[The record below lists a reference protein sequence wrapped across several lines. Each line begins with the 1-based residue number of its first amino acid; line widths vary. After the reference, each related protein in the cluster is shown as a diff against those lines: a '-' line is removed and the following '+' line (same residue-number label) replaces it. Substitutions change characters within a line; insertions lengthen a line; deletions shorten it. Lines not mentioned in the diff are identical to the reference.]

1 MPGIFGSGPPNA
13 GLATWIG
20 WYLRTGADSIGRE
33 VGYIARRAKTSS
45 DTERSAW
52 LFRCV
57 VSCALVLGEC
67 LLLNWF
73 SFRPDSL
80 AALLTS
86 WCVLFLLPKP
96 TPRIPLFAARWIAL
110 IALLLNVN
118 VGFDAIKRVL
128 PAAKTWD
135 GAFTV
140 VWWACAAFLV
150 FWAFRALWPRGQR
163 FAQSSGTVAPVQ
175 AADSAWSNRPTTRF
189 ADVGGFERIKKEVE
203 IVAKNRFQKNSAGI
217 VRNGIL
223 LHGPQGTGKNLLA
236 EATAGEFRI
245 NFHHVRCPEL
255 MGVNIGSTSAEIR
268 RLFEWAAAHRP
279 IVLFLD
285 EIDSIGSRKQPQGSG
300 TDVGGGGRE
309 YNTVTTQLMQSI
321 DQYRG
326 LDGLLVMAATNYLDG
341 LEPTLI
347 REGRFDLKLRLDLP
361 DEEGRKEM
369 LAAQLARLDWTK
381 HDLSGIARR
390 TPGWSPARLKGLV
403 DRAALLADGNPI
415 AQRHLIEALENCGGQ
430 DRPAIEQVTWNDVIL
445 PQCVMEDL
453 QALIQLMEPGAAER
467 LSLPAP
473 TGLILLGAPG
483 VGKTMTA
490 KLIASQS
497 RRSFFA
503 ITPSEVLSGAVGG
516 SVKRM
521 NEIFARAKENA
532 PSILFFDEMDG
543 LFPTVQGP
551 VGQHDVQLVE
561 QALIE
566 ISSLKPEH
574 NVFLV
579 GTTNYLDR
587 VDPRI
592 LRGGRFSEKIEIGVP
607 DEAGYGRLLTRY
619 LGKAQ
624 LAEGLTPGTIINRV
638 QGMSPADLEATITTM
653 KRVAMRRMS
662 AGATHLPPLRME
674 DLEEALGR
682 VQPRF

>member
-20 WYLRTGADSIGRE
+20 WYLRAGADSIGRE
-33 VGYIARRAKTSS
+33 VDYMARRARTST
-45 DTERSAW
+45 DGERSAW

-57 VSCALVLGEC
+57 VSCILVIAEFLILYVLLPRRDNLIAVGSSWLVL
-67 LLLNWF
+67 L
-73 SFRPDSL
+73 
-80 AALLTS
+80 
-86 WCVLFLLPKP
+86 LLPKP
-96 TPRIPLFAARWIAL
+96 TPRIPLFAARCLAFVTTIAAVSIGLDWLAKAWPL
-110 IALLLNVN
+110 IQPWNGVLWFVLMAGLLV
-118 VGFDAIKRVL
+118 
-128 PAAKTWD
+128 
-135 GAFTV
+135 
-140 VWWACAAFLV
+140 
-150 FWAFRALWPRGQR
+150 WAFMALRPR
-163 FAQSSGTVAPVQ
+163 APVSAR
-175 AADSAWSNRPTTRF
+175 AALVRSAPVEDAVASRWSNVPSIGF
-189 ADVGGFERIKKEVE
+189 SEVGGQTRVKEE
-203 IVAKNRFQKNSAGI
+203 IRGVAGNRFRQHAPSI

-223 LHGPQGTGKNLLA
+223 LYGPQGTGKNHIA
-236 EATAGEFRI
+236 EATAGEFRV

-255 MGVNIGSTSAEIR
+255 MGINIGSTSAEIR
-268 RLFEWAAAHRP
+268 HLFEWAAAHRP

-285 EIDSIGSRKQPQGSG
+285 EIDSIGSRKQPLGSG
-300 TDVGGGGRE
+300 ADVGGGGRE

-321 DQYRG
+321 DRYRS
-326 LDGLLVMAATNYLDG
+326 LDGLLIVAATNYLDG

-347 REGRFDLKLRLDLP
+347 RDGRFDLKLRLDLP
-361 DEEGRKEM
+361 DEQSRQEM
-369 LAAQLARLDWTK
+369 LGAQLGRHDWRK

-403 DRAALLADGNPI
+403 DRAALLANGGPI
-415 AQRHLIEALENCGGQ
+415 TEGHLVEALEKSGGQ
-430 DRPAIEQVTWNDVIL
+430 DRPALEQVTWDDVIL
-445 PQCVMEDL
+445 PERTLEDL
-453 QALIQLMEPGAAER
+453 RTLIRLMEPGAAER

-483 VGKTMTA
+483 VGKTLTA
-490 KLIASQS
+490 RLIASQS
-497 RRSFFA
+497 KRSFFA
-503 ITPSEVLSGAVGG
+503 ITPSEVLSGTVGG

-521 NEIFARAKENA
+521 SEIFARAKENA

-551 VGQHDVQLVE
+551 IGQHDVQLVE

-566 ISSLKPEH
+566 ISALKPEH

-579 GTTNYLDR
+579 GTTNYPDR
-587 VDPRI
+587 IDSRI

-607 DEAGYGRLLTRY
+607 DEAGYRRLLTRY

-624 LAEGLTPGTIINRV
+624 LEDGLTATTIINRI
-638 QGMSPADLEATITTM
+638 QGLSPADLEATINAM

-662 AGATHLPPLRME
+662 ADAHELPPLRLQ
-674 DLEEALGR
+674 DLDEALGR

>member
-20 WYLRTGADSIGRE
+20 WYLRAGADSIGRE
-33 VGYIARRAKTSS
+33 VDYLARRARTSS
-45 DTERSAW
+45 QPERSAW
-52 LFRCV
+52 VFRCV
-57 VSCALVLGEC
+57 VSCAMVLGEC
-67 LLLNWF
+67 LVLNWL

-80 AALLTS
+80 VTLITS
-86 WCVLFLLPKP
+86 WSVLFLLPKP
-96 TPRIPLFAARWIAL
+96 TPRIPLFAARWVAL
-110 IALLLNVN
+110 VASVLNLNVA
-118 VGFDAIKRVL
+118 FDAIKKVL
-128 PAAKTWD
+128 PAATTWN
-135 GAFTV
+135 GVFTIL
-140 VWWACAAFLV
+140 WWVATGVLV
-150 FWAFRALWPRGQR
+150 FWAFRALWPRRSG
-163 FAQSSGTVAPVQ
+163 FAQTSATAAAVEPMDSNWSSIPA
-175 AADSAWSNRPTTRF
+175 TRF
-189 ADVGGFERIKKEVE
+189 ADVGGFERLKKEVE
-203 IVAKNRFQKNSAGI
+203 IVARNRFQKKPAGI

-236 EATAGEFRI
+236 EATAGEFRV

-268 RLFEWAAAHRP
+268 RVFEWAAGHRP

-321 DQYRG
+321 DRYRS
-326 LDGLLVMAATNYLDG
+326 LDGLLIIAATNYLDG

-347 REGRFDLKLRLDLP
+347 RDGRFDLKLRLDLP
-361 DEEGRKEM
+361 DEQGRKEM
-369 LAAQLARLDWTK
+369 LAAQLQRHAWRK
-381 HDLSGIARR
+381 HDLSDVARR
-390 TPGWSPARLKGLV
+390 TPGWSPARMKGLV
-403 DRAALLADGNPI
+403 DRAALLADGGPI
-415 AQRHLIEALENCGGQ
+415 TERHLVEALENSGGQ
-430 DRPAIEQVTWNDVIL
+430 DRPALEQVAWDDVVL
-445 PQCVMEDL
+445 PARTQEDL
-453 QALIQLMEPGAAER
+453 RTLIRLMQPGAAER

-483 VGKTMTA
+483 VGKTLTA
-490 KLIASQS
+490 RLIASQS
-497 RRSFFA
+497 KRSFFA

-521 NEIFARAKENA
+521 SDIFARAKENA

-543 LFPTVQGP
+543 LFPTVQGI
-551 VGQHDVQLVE
+551 GQHDVQLVE

-566 ISSLKPEH
+566 ISALKPEH

-579 GTTNYLDR
+579 GTTNYPDR
-587 VDPRI
+587 IDPRI

-607 DEAGYGRLLTRY
+607 DEAGYRRLLTRY

-624 LAEGLTPGTIINRV
+624 LEAGLTPEAIIARV
-638 QGMSPADLEATITTM
+638 QGLSPADLEATINAM

-662 AGATHLPPLRME
+662 SDAHQLPPLRLQ